1 MSRLIFTFSE
11 VNWFLPYVMSG
22 LKKITFRVVLAHV
35 FVYHLAGGS
44 GTDHPNKKTISKLR
58 FYNELETN
66 FISESFK

>member
-1 MSRLIFTFSE
+1 M
-11 VNWFLPYVMSG
+11 Y
-22 LKKITFRVVLAHV
+22 

-58 FYNELETN
+58 FYNELGTN